1 MFMALYNLLKEKKYD
16 IRYGSYS
23 LSDEGKRYLKTL
35 AKNIPLSNSIP
46 FVEWTEDDEEY
57 SLVFPFLQSIG
68 KVQKYVTGKKYNT
81 AIKHEKAT
89 IEMKLTYKPKN
100 DGSTRGMIGG
110 LGSALSGG
118 GSSDS
123 TDIIFKKFWNLDE
136 LSDTPVDIC
145 FLETTAFYHDNNGTQ
160 ADKAHALS
168 SKKVIPKV
176 LNVTITMPDGQ
187 LDTYSYHFKKK
198 QELEDVFFT
207 FALATPDIPKAVL
220 EQMEEKRKL
229 LFKDKNETKID
240 PFSKLQWINRAKIY
254 KFIAMQTDYEE
265 KLEKTLHVQA
275 KRNKTPRAIMTMIEK
290 TPNKKLVSSID
301 LRRVFN
307 DVYGDINAIRSF
319 NIMSG
324 TFNTGAEGKAVP
336 QGKNVFSY
344 WGEHKDLK
352 IALILPSHK
361 TQFLK
366 MMKERGI
373 SQDILTRLKK
383 SNKVWMFPIDQK
395 EHLGWLEIDPENY
408 QTVSVYQ
415 NGMYA
420 AMTER
425 AVMEDM
431 GNTLRYMLGLL
442 IGTDIALW
450 TTAGYSLIEE
460 DYEIIKKNAHMHAK
474 LIACFMKKFQTFNIT
489 EAMKAEAKEQALAKA
504 RGEERGDPLEEL
516 MKSLNCDESDLEG
529 GDDEEIPEDYKDYI
543 NFGKGLDHAISRY
556 FN

>member
-1 MFMALYNLLKEKKYD
+1 
-16 IRYGSYS
+16 
-23 LSDEGKRYLKTL
+23 
-35 AKNIPLSNSIP
+35 
-46 FVEWTEDDEEY
+46 
-57 SLVFPFLQSIG
+57 
-68 KVQKYVTGKKYNT
+68 
-81 AIKHEKAT
+81 
-89 IEMKLTYKPKN
+89 MKLTYKPKH

-118 GSSDS
+118 GSSES
-123 TDIIFKKFWNLDE
+123 TDIIFKKSWDLDE
-136 LSDTPVDIC
+136 ISDSPIDIC
-145 FLETTAFYHDNNGTQ
+145 FLETTAFYNDHNGTQ
-160 ADKAHALS
+160 EDKAHTLS
-168 SKKVIPKV
+168 SKKVTPKV

-198 QELEDVFFT
+198 QELQDIFFT
-207 FALATPDIPKAVL
+207 FALGTPNIPKAVL

-240 PFSKLQWINRAKIY
+240 PFLKLQWINRAKIY

-290 TPNKKLVSSID
+290 TPDKKLVSSID

-307 DVYGDINAIRSF
+307 DVYGNINDIQSF

-324 TFNTGAEGKAVP
+324 IFNTGAEGKAIP

-344 WGEHKDLK
+344 WGERKDLNV
-352 IALILPSHK
+352 ALILPSHK

-366 MMKERGI
+366 MMKKKGI

-383 SNKVWMFPIDQK
+383 SNKIWMFPIDQK
-395 EHLGWLEIDPENY
+395 ENIGWLEIDPKNY
-408 QTVSVYQ
+408 QMVSVYQ

-442 IGTDIALW
+442 IGTDISLW
-450 TTAGYSLIEE
+450 TTAGYSLMEE
-460 DYEIIKKNAHMHAK
+460 DYEIIKNNAHMHAK
-474 LIACFMKKFQTFNIT
+474 LIACFLKKFQTFNIT
-489 EAMKAEAKEQALAKA
+489 DAMKEEAKEQALAKA
-504 RGEERGDPLEEL
+504 SGEERGDPLEEL

-529 GDDEEIPEDYKDYI
+529 GDDEEMPEKYGDYI
-543 NFGKGLDHAISRY
+543 NFGKGLDYAISRY